1 MPSENIQWF
10 PGHMAKTR
18 RLIRENLKYVDII
31 IEVLD
36 ARIPESS
43 RNPEIISLS
52 DRKPIISV
60 FNKASLA
67 DPNVISEWKRYYGDE
82 RKDCLFTDCITGYGI
97 KELPHAVRKILSSKL
112 DRYAEKGLSGRP
124 VRAMVVGIP
133 NVGKSTL
140 INRLAK
146 AKKARVEDRP
156 GVTVTKQ
163 WVSASDGVELLD
175 MPGVLWPKFD
185 DKITGENLALTGAI
199 RDAILDTEALAVI
212 LCGRLRYL
220 YPELLYSRYK
230 IENEQAELDRLSD
243 FELFERIGRKRGFIV
258 SGGEVSTERTAVM
271 LLDEFRGAKIGRI
284 SLERPPIKI
293 GD

>member
-43 RNPEIISLS
+43 QNPEIISLS

-67 DPNVISEWKRYYGDE
+67 DPKVISEWKQYYGDE
-82 RKDCLFTDCITGYGI
+82 RKYCLFTDCITGYGI
-97 KELPHAVRKILSSKL
+97 KELPKAVRKILSSKL
-112 DRYAEKGLSGRP
+112 DRYNEKGMSGRA

-146 AKKARVEDRP
+146 AKKARAEDRP

-163 WVSASDGVELLD
+163 WISASDGLELLD

-212 LCGRLRYL
+212 LCGRLRSL
-220 YPELLYSRYK
+220 YPQLLCSRYK
-230 IENEQAELDRLSD
+230 LDNEQTELDRLSD
-243 FELFERIGRKRGFIV
+243 FELFELIGRKRGFIV
-258 SGGEVSTERTAVM
+258 SGGQVSSERTAVM

-284 SLERPPIKI
+284 SLERPRLKI

>member
-18 RLIRENLKYVDII
+18 RLIKENLKYVDII

-43 RNPEIISLS
+43 QNPEIVSLS

-67 DPNVISEWKRYYGDE
+67 DRNVISEWKRYYSDHQ
-82 RKDCLFTDCITGYGI
+82 KYCLFTDCITGYGI
-97 KELPHAVRKILSSKL
+97 KELPQAVRKILSSKI
-112 DRYAEKGLSGRP
+112 DRYMEKGMTGRA

-146 AKKARVEDRP
+146 AKKARAEDRP
-156 GVTVTKQ
+156 GVTMTKQ
-163 WVSASDGVELLD
+163 WISASDGLELLD
-175 MPGVLWPKFD
+175 LPGVLWPKFD

-199 RDAILDTEALAVI
+199 RDAILDTESLAVI
-212 LCGRLRYL
+212 LCNRLRNL
-220 YPELLYSRYK
+220 YPELLYARYK
-230 IENEQAELDRLSD
+230 LNECTELDSLSD
-243 FELFERIGRKRGFIV
+243 FELFELIGRRRGFIV
-258 SGGEVSTERTAVM
+258 SGGEVSLERTAVM

-284 SLERPPIKI
+284 SLERPRF
-293 GD
+293 